1 MFPGD
6 QILEP
11 KLTLT
16 TLCVLLLQQAGGRAG
31 GTEEEEEG
39 KELEGG
45 RKRGEVRE
53 KRKERGRKQL

>member
-16 TLCVLLLQQAGGRAG
+16 TLCVSPPPAGRRRDPGREG
-31 GTEEEEEG
+31 RRQEEEEEG
-39 KELEGG
+39 KEFKGGWKEG
-45 RKRGEVRE
+45 RGP
-53 KRKERGRKQL
+53 

>member
-16 TLCVLLLQQAGGRAG
+16 TFCVRLLLLAGGKNWGEGERAG

-39 KELEGG
+39 KEL
-45 RKRGEVRE
+45 K
-53 KRKERGRKQL
+53 RGRKQGRGP